1 MTETYFKCPRMKFM
15 TPPDAML
22 MHWAKF
28 LDGLQELPKGRQ
40 ILYISKTIQDN
51 AIANQLKKSFSDVE
65 LTHLTKFEKK
75 TDIFKI
81 WLEEWK

>member
-1 MTETYFKCPRMKFM
+1 MTNYFEDPGMKFM

-22 MHWAKF
+22 MGWAEL
-28 LDGLQELPKGRQ
+28 LDELRKLPRGRQ
-40 ILYISKTIQDN
+40 IFYISKAIQDN
-51 AIANQLKKSFSDVE
+51 VIANQLEKSFSDVE